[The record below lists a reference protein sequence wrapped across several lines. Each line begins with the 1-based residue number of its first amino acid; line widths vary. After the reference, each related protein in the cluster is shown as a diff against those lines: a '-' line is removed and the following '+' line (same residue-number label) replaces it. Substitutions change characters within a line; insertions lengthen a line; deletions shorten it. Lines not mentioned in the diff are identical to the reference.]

1 MMRDLLELRRVRLRR
16 GAATVALV
24 ALGAGGSWA
33 AVPAAAAGTAAAG
46 SPCAPTA
53 GFTGCR
59 LFDFTGAKAAFQVP
73 SGVNTLDV
81 RAWGQGGWGGHSV
94 YGGAGGYTAGTL
106 KVTPGESLSVAVG
119 GYESGKSF
127 GDAFGGAPGGGDAK
141 PGGNSSAIRADG
153 GEALVIAGGGGGS
166 GSTLP
171 GPGYGGVA
179 GGDKGQDGSESGFAG
194 KGADKGT
201 GGAGAGNG
209 AAGADATAGGRGG
222 DGGKAGYGGGGG
234 GAGYAGGGG
243 GAGAEDERASGS
255 GGGGTGYTNPDRVSD
270 ARMASGVRYTPPVKD
285 DPFWSKSPWPETA
298 GVAEGGTNLIGG
310 NGRVVIQWK
319 GAVAP
324 AELSPASPVEQ
335 SHEPSG
341 EVPPMAA
348 VVRDKA
354 GKPVEGV
361 SVKFAFDDPAK
372 LGLNF
377 GNHENTTSVVLASD
391 AQGRVQTPAID
402 LLTSKKGDFTVHA
415 TAPGGLSTDFIVH
428 VRNLANGVE
437 VLAGDKQQ
445 AEPGQ
450 PFPEVLKALVTD
462 EGKPAAGVNVNFLV
476 RGGGWGS
483 PEFEGKYAGSRE
495 TTDAEGKVSSLEL
508 VAGDELGTYT
518 VTASVDGGASASF
531 TVEVVEKVETD
542 PSASPSPT
550 PSPSGSADGV
560 TGGTGDGNG
569 SGGTDRGGSG
579 TGGSGTGGS
588 GTGGSGSDNTSPLS
602 GGLASTGAGG
612 IGLMLGA
619 AAALAALGVA
629 AVRFSPRLRM
639 RFQNHR

>member
-1 MMRDLLELRRVRLRR
+1 MRDSLELRRVRLRR
-16 GAATVALV
+16 GAATVALL

-46 SPCAPTA
+46 DACVPTA

-59 LFDFTGAKAAFQVP
+59 LFDFTGDKAAFQVP
-73 SGVNTLDV
+73 SGVHTLDV

-94 YGGAGGYTAGTL
+94 SGGAGGYTAGTL
-106 KVTPGESLSVAVG
+106 KVTPGEPLSVAVG
-119 GYESGKSF
+119 GYYYGKSF
-127 GDAFGGAPGGGDAK
+127 GDALGGAAGGGDAK
-141 PGGNSSAIRADG
+141 PGGNSSAIRTSG

-166 GSTLP
+166 GGSL
-171 GPGYGGVA
+171 GPGWGGAA
-179 GGDKGQDGSESGFAG
+179 GGDEGQDGSESGFGG

-222 DGGKAGYGGGGG
+222 DGGKAGNGGGGG

-243 GAGAEDERASGS
+243 GAGSEDFKASGS
-255 GGGGTGYTNPDRVSD
+255 GGGGTGYTSPDRVTD
-270 ARMASGVRYTPPVKD
+270 ARMVSGVRSAPPAKD
-285 DPFWSKSPWPETA
+285 DPFWSGPPEPETQ
-298 GVAEGGTNLIGG
+298 GVAEGGGNLIGG

-324 AELSPASPVEQ
+324 ATLSPASAAEQ
-335 SHEPSG
+335 SVEPG
-341 EVPPMAA
+341 YEVPPTAA
-348 VVRDKA
+348 VVRDKD
-354 GKPVEGV
+354 GDPVEGV
-361 SVKFAFDDPAK
+361 SVKFAIDDPLK
-372 LGLNF
+372 RDLTF
-377 GNHENTTSVVLASD
+377 GERENRTSVVLATD
-391 AQGRVQTPAID
+391 AQGRVQTPTIY
-402 LLTSKKGDFTVHA
+402 TGGQKGDFTIHA
-415 TAPGGLSTDFIVH
+415 TAPGGLSTDFVVH
-428 VRNLANGVE
+428 VRNLANEVK

-450 PFPEVLKALVTD
+450 PFPEVLQALVTD
-462 EGKPAAGVNVNFLV
+462 EGKPAAGVKVNFLV
-476 RGGGWGS
+476 HGS
-483 PEFEGKYAGSRE
+483 SAGLPEFEGKYAGARE
-495 TTDAEGKVSSLEL
+495 TADAEGKVSSREL

-518 VTASVDGGASASF
+518 VTASVDGGASATF

-560 TGGTGDGNG
+560 TGGTSDGNG
-569 SGGTDRGGSG
+569 SGGTDTDGSG
-579 TGGSGTGGS
+579 TGGSGN
-588 GTGGSGSDNTSPLS
+588 DNTSPLS

-629 AVRFSPRLRM
+629 AVRLSPRLRV
-639 RFQNHR
+639 RLQNRR